1 MGPETVEPSPYSM
14 LNVPLCSSLVDE
26 DDASYLS
33 FELHVLLEQSE
44 DGTQRSA
51 DPVSKSIKNVSPG
64 VPIEMS
70 PAHSSSLSSVR
81 DSLWR
86 FMRRSG
92 STARG
97 LISAP
102 ALKACAPT
110 FFWRLIRFA
119 RCLLH

>member
-1 MGPETVEPSPYSM
+1 M
-14 LNVPLCSSLVDE
+14 LNVPLCSSLVD
-26 DDASYLS
+26 DADASYLL
-33 FELHVLLEQSE
+33 FELHVELEQSE
-44 DGTQRSA
+44 DGTHRSEE
-51 DPVSKSIKNVSPG
+51 PVSKSIRNVCAG

-81 DSLWR
+81 G
-86 FMRRSG
+86 SG

-102 ALKACAPT
+102 ALKTCAPT
-110 FFWRLIRFA
+110 FFWRLMRLA